1 MNSIP
6 ELLQSVVTEI
16 FRMSWQGSLR
26 IVIVLMATTAARGWI
41 EPTRT
46 RCLVLLKSQ
55 TRSWKR
61 FSIES
66 RSIVGRF
73 SNLSLCRITST
84 CS

>member
-55 TRSWKR
+55 TR
-61 FSIES
+61 
-66 RSIVGRF
+66 
-73 SNLSLCRITST
+73 
-84 CS
+84 